1 MQTGVANNE
10 AVIISAFLY
19 ESFSFA
25 TTLGGIMS
33 SKTKSLETPENS
45 WLILILYDNP
55 CLTTVHI
62 GPNVLPIWTFL
73 KSEFT

>member
-1 MQTGVANNE
+1 VNSVKVSLASFTTFVEETMQTGVANNE

-45 WLILILYDNP
+45 
-55 CLTTVHI
+55 
-62 GPNVLPIWTFL
+62 
-73 KSEFT
+73 